1 MPSSAAAASLP
12 GGNTVLV
19 EILDRVAWVTMN
31 RPEKRNAINPALSF
45 EMLDV
50 LTVGLGGIW
59 IEALHDIRILP
70 ADIDHDGIIAELQ
83 KLKGAALL
91 RGGRGTPAADL
102 EAIADCVLRLGA
114 IVRSDPRVTEIE
126 INPLRVYAKGA
137 LALDVLMQV
146 E

>member
-1 MPSSAAAASLP
+1 MRAWDGVAADVRKAHPDLVLD
-12 GGNTVLV
+12 GMLV
-19 EILDRVAWVTMN
+19 EAMAAPGLELVVGAR
-31 RPEKRNAINPALSF
+31 REKGWGAI
-45 EMLDV
+45 

-70 ADIDHDGIIAELQ
+70 ADIDRDGVIDELR

-102 EAIADCVLRLGA
+102 AAIADCVLRLGA
-114 IVRSDPRVTEIE
+114 IIRGEPRMTEIE
-126 INPLRVYAKGA
+126 INPLRVYGKGA
-137 LALDVLMQV
+137 LALDVLMHV